1 MNFKLLRLA
10 FLCAGVMAPLSVYCA
25 PLEVLT
31 EDYPPFSMMNDD
43 NQISGLSTEIVEAL
57 FKRAGVEY
65 NISLLT
71 WKRAY
76 ARTRNTANTAL
87 YSTTRTP
94 EREALF
100 KWVGPLVKNHWAFF
114 ARHDSALSVASL
126 NDAKQYSAGGYN
138 GDAVARYLWTQGFE
152 KLQLADS
159 ERDNLQLLASGKI
172 KLWATGEYLGPYLAR
187 QEHVVAPKLLWT
199 FREAQMSLA
208 FNKSAPDE
216 LIKKLNDT
224 LEEMRKDGVIDAIS
238 AKYR

>member
-1 MNFKLLRLA
+1 MSFKLRWQGLLCSGLLA
-10 FLCAGVMAPLSVYCA
+10 SGSVYCA

-31 EDYPPFSMMNDD
+31 EDYPPFSMMSDD
-43 NQISGLSTEIVEAL
+43 NKISGLSTEIVAEL
-57 FKRAGVEY
+57 FKRAAVEY
-65 NISLLT
+65 KISLLP
-71 WKRAY
+71 WKQAY
-76 ARTRNTANTAL
+76 TRTRKTANTAL

-100 KWVGPLVKNHWAFF
+100 KWVGPLVNNHWAFF
-114 ARHDSALSVASL
+114 AKSDSPLSVASL
-126 NDAKQYSAGGYN
+126 NDAKQYAVGGYN

-152 KLQLADS
+152 KLQLVYN
-159 ERDNLQLLASGKI
+159 ERDNVKRLESGKI
-172 KLWATGEYLGPYLAR
+172 QLWATGEYLGPYFAR
-187 QEHVVAPKLLWT
+187 QERVAAPKLLWT

-224 LEEMRKDGVIDAIS
+224 LEEMRKDGVIAALS